1 MTTPCFQVDL
11 NKIFLSQM
19 TIRSDSGCFLTDQN
33 GEGVPPAMLS
43 SEAEE
48 HFNSWFDPFGESLSR
63 VLPKE

>member
-1 MTTPCFQVDL
+1 ML
-11 NKIFLSQM
+11 
-19 TIRSDSGCFLTDQN
+19 LTDQN